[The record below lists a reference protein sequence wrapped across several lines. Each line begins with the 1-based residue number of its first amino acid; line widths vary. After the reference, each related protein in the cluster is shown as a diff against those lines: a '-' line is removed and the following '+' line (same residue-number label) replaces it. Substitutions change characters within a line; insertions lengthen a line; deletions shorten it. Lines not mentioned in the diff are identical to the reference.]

1 MAGTWTPGG
10 PAWAGDTLTPAEG
23 LPEWLRRSGWHEA
36 AAIVEAGAVAEG
48 SPAALLLQ
56 VLREAW
62 LAHCAGRQ
70 MSELRVIA
78 RPLWVLVSGGAG

>member
-1 MAGTWTPGG
+1 MALSLD
-10 PAWAGDTLTPAEG
+10 AGLLDTLAPVDG
-23 LPEWLRRSGWHEA
+23 LPEWLRRMGWPEA
-36 AAIVEAGAVAEG
+36 AVIAEAGAVAEG

-70 MSELRVIA
+70 MGELRVMA
-78 RPLWVLVSGGAG
+78 NPLWVLVSGGAP